1 MCERISLSDW
11 PSVICLQKHI
21 ARYNFALPYC
31 ENVNVADVGSGLGW
45 GSSLLANVAKS
56 VTGIEVDSESVNRS
70 KSEFSRQIESGS
82 LSFICSS
89 WMDYQYTTF
98 PFDTIVAFE
107 VFEHIG
113 IPMEDIIRHSYDQL
127 RYNGILVASLPIMQG
142 DNKYHLAGN
151 MTYRQCREAFVQ
163 AVDWGWHEFYYQ
175 KVDNKNCSAFNVSIF
190 YDNNQIDT
198 EGPMDGYVIFVGGR
212 K

>member
-1 MCERISLSDW
+1 MCERISLNEW

-31 ENVNVADVGSGLGW
+31 ENANVVDVGSGLGH
-45 GSSLLANVAKS
+45 GSFLLSAVAKS
-56 VTGIEVDSESVNRS
+56 VTGVEVDPESVDRAN
-70 KSEFSRQIESGS
+70 SEFSTQVALGS
-82 LSFICSS
+82 LDFVCSS
-89 WMDYQYTTF
+89 WMDYQYTGV

-113 IPMEDIIRHSYDQL
+113 VPAEDAIRHSFDQL
-127 RYNGILVASLPIMQG
+127 RHKGVLVASLPVMQG
-142 DNKYHLAGN
+142 NNKYHLAGD

-175 KVDNKNCSAFNVSIF
+175 EVDSKDCSASNVSIF
-190 YDNNQIDT
+190 YDSNQIDD
-198 EGPMDGYVIFVGGR
+198 EGLMDGYVIFVGGR